1 MKGTLKVYHNHTN
14 MQSNIQSNMWLHIQN
29 GCARINGRED
39 SDMKKNDILLAIG
52 IFLIAGAFLLVFWK
66 IGSLDVGNI
75 TVTMNGQ
82 LVGTYSL
89 KQDQEIP
96 IGETNYLVIEDGQA
110 DMIEADC
117 PDQICV
123 NHKSISKNGETIVCL
138 PNKVIVEVVG
148 GEEADMDAVMN

>member
-1 MKGTLKVYHNHTN
+1 
-14 MQSNIQSNMWLHIQN
+14 
-29 GCARINGRED
+29 
-39 SDMKKNDILLAIG
+39 MKKNDILLAIG

-110 DMIEADC
+110 VMIEADC
-117 PDQICV
+117 LDQLCV
-123 NHKSISKNGETIVCL
+123 NHKSISKIGETIVCL
-138 PNKVIVEVVG
+138 PNKLIVEVVG